1 MAGTI
6 EHYWNGTILTVIS
19 DSGTSSC
26 DLAGEK
32 GDTGPRG
39 PQGPAGLSG
48 SIGPQGIQGE
58 KGDTGPAGEVDY
70 TRLEEYLPLTGGKM
84 SGALD
89 MANNRLGNVGEPEKG
104 NDAVSKNYVDNKIAE
119 AISGGEID
127 LSSYAT
133 KDYVDTQIIANKPNL
148 NSYATKEYVEDKF
161 WFGIN
166 EPSSWKPGDIWLK
179 PV

>member
-6 EHYWNGTILTVIS
+6 EHYWNGTVLTVIS

-39 PQGPAGLSG
+39 PQGPVGEIG
-48 SIGPQGIQGE
+48 SQGPQGP
-58 KGDTGPAGEVDY
+58 KGDTGETGATGEVDY
-70 TRLEEYLPLTGGKM
+70 SRLEEYLPLTGGRM
-84 SGALD
+84 TGALD
-89 MANNRLGNVGEPEKG
+89 MNGNRLGNVGDPEKSS
-104 NDAVSKNYVDNKIAE
+104 DAVSKKYVDEKVAE
-119 AISGGEID
+119 VQSGGEID

-133 KDYVDTQIIANKPNL
+133 TEYVDTQIGLRQPDL
-148 NSYATKEYVEDKF
+148 STYATKSYVDNKF
-161 WFGIN
+161 ILSDT
-166 EPSSWKPGDIWLK
+166 EPEVWIHGDLWLK